1 MSDTSNDTVVAI
13 ESTLIDVDRALDRLR
28 EGTYRQCDSCGEEI
42 GESLLIA
49 DPLRTNCAAHPQ
61 LHE

>member
-1 MSDTSNDTVVAI
+1 MSEISNESVAAI
-13 ESTLIDVDRALDRLR
+13 ESTLIEVDRALDRLR

-42 GESLLIA
+42 DDALLIS

-61 LHE
+61 LHH